1 MPFIGHMFDR
11 VRITS
16 PCHGHV
22 NTWFYLNLVDVA
34 DNTENTINID
44 FQIVLDKTFSK
55 LNVPVVWSIMQFTE
69 LVIIWLGCQKA
80 YNNPI
85 LWKIE

>member
-1 MPFIGHMFDR
+1 MNI
-11 VRITS
+11 
-16 PCHGHV
+16 
-22 NTWFYLNLVDVA
+22 
-34 DNTENTINID
+34 TINID

>member
-44 FQIVLDKTFSK
+44 SGDCNEGIIGKYPCPKTITQNVVKVLR
-55 LNVPVVWSIMQFTE
+55 
-69 LVIIWLGCQKA
+69 
-80 YNNPI
+80 
-85 LWKIE
+85 